1 MIVRSTDGGASWT
14 ITNSNMAAHVNDVT
28 FVGEA
33 RWVAVGLLGKAAYS
47 TDGGQSWTLSSAPT
61 RKTLEGV
68 ASAGSESVILRMS
81 YDDEPVDSITIT
93 SLDPD
98 RQLTA
103 SSGRRQHTFT
113 SQSIADSTTVAVVI
127 DAHRVVTE
135 AAEGNNA
142 RQAKLVCPD

>member
-1 MIVRSTDGGASWT
+1 MNLEQVLSAIAPYLRYDLHGYPNSFCLNEQKSEVGKLTQEHRGLITDPLRDIVR
-14 ITNSNMAAHVNDVT
+14 H
-28 FVGEA
+28 
-33 RWVAVGLLGKAAYS
+33 R
-47 TDGGQSWTLSSAPT
+47 SALPLV
-61 RKTLEGV
+61 R
-68 ASAGSESVILRMS
+68 
-81 YDDEPVDSITIT
+81 
-93 SLDPD
+93 DPG
-98 RQLTA
+98 RQLAA